1 MAKRPQSGDIDIHF
15 DRIKCIDSLQK
26 VEEGAIFVALGKGR
40 LEKGI
45 FDKEFN

>member
-1 MAKRPQSGDIDIHF
+1 MSKLPQSGDINIHF

-26 VEEGAIFVALGKGR
+26 VEEGAIFVALGRGR